1 MFNTWV
7 GPAPLFPRGTKGV
20 SALFGEQEEQSRVLE
35 IVSLVSEFTAVEPDR
50 EQMTLIEAAAAA
62 LLAFTGLH
70 PDIGEVALTALEWK
84 FTFDWR

>member
-1 MFNTWV
+1 M
-7 GPAPLFPRGTKGV
+7 
-20 SALFGEQEEQSRVLE
+20 
-35 IVSLVSEFTAVEPDR
+35 SEFTAFEPDW

-70 PDIGEVALTALEWK
+70 PDIGEVALTALEWN